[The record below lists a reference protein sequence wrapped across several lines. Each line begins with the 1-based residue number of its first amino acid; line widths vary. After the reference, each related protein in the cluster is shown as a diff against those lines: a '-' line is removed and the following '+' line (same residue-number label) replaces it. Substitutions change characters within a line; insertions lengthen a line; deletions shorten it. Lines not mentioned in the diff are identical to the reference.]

1 MPNNPDAYLEE
12 IGEETSTGAVRGPVG
27 NPNLPNYTAPKPD
40 LDAKELD
47 EEFTDPSKD
56 LTEDF
61 INNFDGGTN
70 TVDGEKL
77 CTGKLDFKKEN
88 GLIAADK
95 VVVEADVVETTETK
109 SGAGSEID
117 TMLGRTVEHKNVIPS
132 YTLNNN
138 KGARKNLTEE
148 ELKEKNISDK
158 AATKIALIRIKIK
171 ASLELSKK
179 LQKEFTPRPYVPS
192 GSTGGSSK
200 LGEKLSERIPDQ
212 KTGYDNGYEF
222 LSKCR

>member
-1 MPNNPDAYLEE
+1 MPANPDAYLEE
-12 IGEETSTGAVRGPVG
+12 IGQETATGAVTVPKTDV
-27 NPNLPNYTAPKPD
+27 PSKLPNYTVAAPSSEGASASD
-40 LDAKELD
+40 GT
-47 EEFTDPSKD
+47 EENLGS
-56 LTEDF
+56 DF

-109 SGAGSEID
+109 SGAGTEID
-117 TMLGRTVEHKNVIPS
+117 RMLGRTVEHKNVTPS

-138 KGARKNLTEE
+138 EGARKNLTEE
-148 ELKEKNISDK
+148 ELEEKGISDK
-158 AATKIALIRIKIK
+158 TANKIVLIRIRIN
-171 ASLELSKK
+171 ASLKLSQK
-179 LQKEFTPRPYVPS
+179 LQKEFTPQPYVPS
-192 GSTGGSSK
+192 GSTGGSSR
-200 LGEKLSERIPDQ
+200 LGEKLNEQIPDQ